1 MTRQPVQDEMEDD
14 RPIALRRKRRMSTGL
29 ASPSRGTQPQDSTH
43 APPAVVETAK
53 TPTKPKKRVRF
64 SDPFPET
71 STAGFSTGIT
81 PYMKRS
87 TLTVDTDTSSLSSP
101 RLLARTP
108 RRRASLPS
116 KLALSGCVS
125 EVPTPP
131 PSGEIQFAPL
141 REVLDERTKRR
152 LKRNHLSDEIN
163 EIDNERKMDA
173 KRQREIRDL
182 KDEIALAR
190 QLNTEVAENANEDV
204 ENAEKIHK
212 LEEEIRGLKEEMRVR
227 PGQAASSP
235 PVAGYDPFEPAVDE
249 SIYED
254 GIGDDDFLLVNHSDS
269 NSEEALNETSEMGA
283 QTLLA
288 SSEIAS
294 LEECLKTQASHL
306 VEARLELEHVCPG
319 ETTIGL
325 TIEDG
330 NAKPVLDAL
339 LDQLRSL
346 KALLFLSESAL
357 GTSQTQESNLRA
369 QFNAVLQQ
377 LDRARLYGEDIA
389 AKNKA
394 SLSKLESEESKIEEL
409 KADVGE
415 KDLTIER
422 LQRALESYRKEVS
435 NLESLVT
442 KLEVDHEIAS
452 SQLKEQMD
460 EAVAD
465 LECHVA
471 AETRGR
477 REAEAECEQHLLR
490 IRELEAMEVELK
502 GAVYEKQT
510 LIRESEEDL
519 KQAHEGRE
527 SEVGALNARIGGLV
541 SASEGLKVDLTKLEK
556 EKSRLIRRVE
566 EERQAGVKAIENMRA
581 EMKRGLEHM
590 DALREA
596 HLKDA
601 RSRGA
606 EVAEHQGLLTPTSA
620 VRYKDVESCDGY
632 VEVGRGKSRRK
643 RGIDSGVGILEED
656 EDEYTIDDNL

>member
-1 MTRQPVQDEMEDD
+1 MTRQSVQIVMEEDD
-14 RPIALRRKRRMSTGL
+14 RPIALRRKRRMSSGL
-29 ASPSRGTQPQDSTH
+29 ASPGRASQPSNSAHDPQL
-43 APPAVVETAK
+43 ALGVAK
-53 TPTKPKKRVRF
+53 TPSKPKKKVRF

-71 STAGFSTGIT
+71 STAASSTGIT

-87 TLTVDTDTSSLSSP
+87 TLTVNTDTSSLSPP

-116 KLALSGCVS
+116 KLTFTGSAST
-125 EVPTPP
+125 VPTPP

-163 EIDNERKMDA
+163 EIDNERKMDVM
-173 KRQREIRDL
+173 RQQEIKELR
-182 KDEIALAR
+182 DEIALAR
-190 QLNTEVAENANEDV
+190 QLNAEVTESADGNDV
-204 ENAEKIHK
+204 EKIQQ
-212 LEEEIRGLKEEMRVR
+212 LEAEIRGLKEEMQTR
-227 PGQAASSP
+227 PAPATSPSTTSSD
-235 PVAGYDPFEPAVDE
+235 DPFEPVINE

-254 GIGDDDFLLVNHSDS
+254 GIEDEDFFLVSHPESR
-269 NSEEALNETSEMGA
+269 SEEVVSRTSETGV
-283 QTLLA
+283 QTKLA

-294 LEECLKTQASHL
+294 LEERLKLQATHL
-306 VEARLELEHVCPG
+306 VEARLELEHICPG

-325 TIEDG
+325 AVADG

-346 KALLFLSESAL
+346 KALLLLSESAL

-377 LDRARLYGEDIA
+377 LDRARVYGEDMA
-389 AKNKA
+389 AR
-394 SLSKLESEESKIEEL
+394 SKTSTTRLETAESEIEEL
-409 KADVGE
+409 KADVVD
-415 KDLTIER
+415 KDQTIEK
-422 LQRALESYRKEVS
+422 LQCALESYRKEVAS
-435 NLESLVT
+435 LESLVT
-442 KLEVDHEIAS
+442 NLEAEHEIAS
-452 SQLKEQMD
+452 SQLKGQMD

-477 REAEAECEQHLLR
+477 REAEAECEQHLLQ
-490 IRELEAMEVELK
+490 IKELEAIEVELK
-502 GAVYEKQT
+502 GAVGEKQA
-510 LIRESEEDL
+510 LIREIEEEL
-519 KQAHEGRE
+519 KQAREGRE

-541 SASEGLKVDLTKLEK
+541 STSEDFKVDLAKLET
-556 EKSRLIRRVE
+556 EKLRLIRCVQ
-566 EERQAGVKAIENMRA
+566 EEREAGVRAMENMRA

-590 DALREA
+590 DAMREA

-606 EVAEHQGLLTPTSA
+606 EVTEHQGLLTPTS
-620 VRYKDVESCDGY
+620 VVKYKDAESCEGY

-643 RGIDSGVGILEED
+643 RGIEGGVGILEED
-656 EDEYTIDDNL
+656 EDEYMIDAGL